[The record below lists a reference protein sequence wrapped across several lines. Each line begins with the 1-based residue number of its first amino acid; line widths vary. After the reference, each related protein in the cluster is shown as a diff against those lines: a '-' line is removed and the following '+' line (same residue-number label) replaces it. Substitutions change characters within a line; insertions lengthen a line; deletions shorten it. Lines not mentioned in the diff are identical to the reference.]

1 MPPKTIRRR
10 SEEVDVKVSD
20 VGITRERT
28 ELLLTSGLDIEFTV
42 FVNCS
47 DYYMHELSSKE
58 YALGA
63 YRNVD
68 HFDYVDLYI
77 DGEMVAENIKANE
90 VGGSGNS
97 VLLGVGSRAYGGSFD
112 IDYVRW
118 TTDGV
123 YAPPGP
129 GFVLYVK

>member
-1 MPPKTIRRR
+1 MLWR
-10 SEEVDVKVSD
+10 
-20 VGITRERT
+20 
-28 ELLLTSGLDIEFTV
+28 
-42 FVNCS
+42 
-47 DYYMHELSSKE
+47 
-58 YALGA
+58 
-63 YRNVD
+63 
-68 HFDYVDLYI
+68 

-97 VLLGVGSRAYGGSFD
+97 VLFGVGSRAYGGSFD

-129 GFVLYVK
+129 GFVLHVR